1 MTKSLDVCKI
11 IEITEIKII
20 IEISFESKL
29 SNFLLEV
36 VSREQ
41 AFGSPENCSRQYLCG
56 GSHEQCQ
63 LSSLPQDGVLV
74 GIVGTV
80 LARYLQ
86 DGGHWRRVGVQ
97 NMTDLRGQ
105 IFRN

>member
-1 MTKSLDVCKI
+1 MPLMTKSLDVCKI

-41 AFGSPENCSRQYLCG
+41 AFGSPESEVLF
-56 GSHEQCQ
+56 SSVSV
-63 LSSLPQDGVLV
+63 LSVMPASLPQD
-74 GIVGTV
+74 
-80 LARYLQ
+80 
-86 DGGHWRRVGVQ
+86 
-97 NMTDLRGQ
+97 
-105 IFRN
+105 